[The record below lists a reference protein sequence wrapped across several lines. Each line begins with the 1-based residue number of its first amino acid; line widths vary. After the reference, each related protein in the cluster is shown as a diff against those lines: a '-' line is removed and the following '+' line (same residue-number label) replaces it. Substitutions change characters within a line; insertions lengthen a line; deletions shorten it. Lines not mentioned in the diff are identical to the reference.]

1 MIISKKVVSLQ
12 RNLTLA
18 YVQTPVYYIISTHT
32 SPLGLSPGGEQRT
45 VVDTLHTSE
54 VAMSVYYH
62 HPDRALQII
71 DSALLVGNID

>member
-1 MIISKKVVSLQ
+1 MYKRLFIIL
-12 RNLTLA
+12 LA
-18 YVQTPVYYIISTHT
+18 PIH
-32 SPLGLSPGGEQRT
+32 LLSACRRGGEQRT